1 MTGEEE
7 KSNDDNKHKDYDK
20 RRKPG
25 KTKSPRIRCEG
36 IKLKVFEE
44 SKLPPIDKPCS
55 FSVIINQI
63 NELTINLIN

>member
-7 KSNDDNKHKDYDK
+7 KSNDDNKDKDYDK

-44 SKLPPIDKPCS
+44 SKLPPIDKP
-55 FSVIINQI
+55 
-63 NELTINLIN
+63 